1 LDRAYIAPDNN
12 ATLRCIRSLV
22 SRITTESKGARDLS
36 DPCRHRYSHLSHG
49 AVKYAYLSLNPTEV
63 GVNMFFWL
71 IVGVAAG
78 YFFKPQI
85 DVVVKK
91 AVRMLKD
98 NRNEND
104 DYKQDQ

>member
-1 LDRAYIAPDNN
+1 
-12 ATLRCIRSLV
+12 
-22 SRITTESKGARDLS
+22 
-36 DPCRHRYSHLSHG
+36 
-49 AVKYAYLSLNPTEV
+49 
-63 GVNMFFWL
+63 MFFWL